1 MVSQVYNPFN
11 ENYCYQSIGW
21 YNVVC
26 QVIIDDREHFINL
39 FIDLPSRVNDSWIPK
54 SLHFTIKLNIMGF
67 LCREKGQENVE
78 PYLLKNKG
86 YPVLSWLMT
95 LHNDGKKII
104 LEIL

>member
-1 MVSQVYNPFN
+1 MTLEF
-11 ENYCYQSIGW
+11 
-21 YNVVC
+21 
-26 QVIIDDREHFINL
+26 L
-39 FIDLPSRVNDSWIPK
+39 K